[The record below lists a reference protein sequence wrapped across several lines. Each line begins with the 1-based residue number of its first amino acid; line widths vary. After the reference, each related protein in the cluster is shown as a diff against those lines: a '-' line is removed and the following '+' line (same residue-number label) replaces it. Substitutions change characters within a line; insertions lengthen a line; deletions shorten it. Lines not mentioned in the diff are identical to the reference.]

1 LPPFIPVT
9 FELTVLLAALGMVGT
24 FMVAS
29 DMKPYKWPRTFDIR
43 STDDKHVM
51 AIDLALNGKSK
62 EEIARILK
70 SAGASEVNEKNF
82 E

>member
-1 LPPFIPVT
+1 
-9 FELTVLLAALGMVGT
+9 
-24 FMVAS
+24 MVAS